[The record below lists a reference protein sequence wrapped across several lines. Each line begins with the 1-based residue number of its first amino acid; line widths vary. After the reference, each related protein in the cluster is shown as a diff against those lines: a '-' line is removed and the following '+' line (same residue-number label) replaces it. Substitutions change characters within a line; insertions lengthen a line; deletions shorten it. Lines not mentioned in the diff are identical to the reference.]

1 MTTKNVSL
9 TDHYADLVDS
19 LVASGKYKNASEVVR
34 EGLRLL
40 EQRTTEDE
48 RRLQLLKQ
56 MSDEGFDQIDQG
68 QGIVLTSS
76 GQLASRIAKLGRT
89 AAKVASGRNSS

>member
-9 TDHYADLVDS
+9 TDHYDDLVDS

-48 RRLQLLKQ
+48 QRLQLLKQ
-56 MSDEGFDQIDQG
+56 MSDEGFNQIDQG

-89 AAKVASGRNSS
+89 AAKVASGRKSS